1 MLLLLAHLALADD
14 GGFALLRNARHRA
27 DGDIV
32 RNISFRGNGSVL
44 GDSPDGLLRI
54 QMEQEESPPFILTT
68 PVTFAA
74 KPAEWVPGA
83 LNRDAYRL
91 ELWYAH
97 HGWFDARFE
106 GWEVLQVRP
115 ARVRKS
121 GALKA
126 AGVVDVVG
134 YMTPGSPTTVRHLAI
149 TGYDNNVGTVVRA
162 VLSGLDLA
170 EGDRFDLE
178 RVRLATDQLQAQLR
192 ERGFAFATA
201 TMSSEVFPDEHA
213 VDVRIVIDMGSART
227 LSFGAITI
235 DGLASVPE
243 DKVRGALRLK
253 EGQRYS
259 LSAIEQARTRLF
271 ALGVFSSVTL
281 DADMSDAHAE
291 RIPLA
296 VHLTESKARTLRIGG
311 GFQYDGVRF
320 TPRVSSTFVH
330 TNVAKRL
337 VRVELEESLGYNRF
351 TSTSRSLGSDD
362 LLYGLRA
369 AVSVPQ
375 FQHPKV
381 DLSTAVTYD
390 RDLQNGMFLY
400 RNPQLDA
407 DVVWHASDATTF
419 QLGPHWE
426 LYTMPALIEGQGSY
440 EARMAGAAVFGRSF
454 DGRYQLASID
464 ANLTVDWRDDPTNT
478 TRGSFWTAALRE
490 SVPLAAEDP
499 LFVDVSAE
507 ARGYQPLDVPVLG
520 RFVAVG
526 RLKGRAVHAWN
537 GGTVPYPE
545 RVFMGGPQDI
555 RAFRRGYV
563 GPYDLLCLYEPST
576 EGDPFSGEP
585 QAGLQATQRY
595 LSRGGVAGATTSFE
609 LRKTLLPAYSIG
621 VQVFVDAGVLVT
633 RMEDNAPLSVL
644 PRWGYGGG
652 VRQDTIIGP
661 IRLDVALRPSVPEDS
676 RPTQYVNCAN
686 EDKLAR
692 PYGFGTRDPATRL
705 GEYSTLQSPVFQILL
720 TLGDPI

>member
-178 RVRLATDQLQAQLR
+178 QVRLATDQLQAQLR

-227 LSFGAITI
+227 LSFGAITV

-407 DVVWHASDATTF
+407 DVVVRTSRPSLVALFLQGSGQVVPDCNVYTCSETGDPTMMLVPPLICNRLDDSGLFVRLSPSTTT
-419 QLGPHWE
+419 LSARMKMPR
-426 LYTMPALIEGQGSY
+426 YTPALSISISGPSGL
-440 EARMAGAAVFGRSF
+440 RSPWF
-454 DGRYQLASID
+454 SAWLFPSRY
-464 ANLTVDWRDDPTNT
+464 
-478 TRGSFWTAALRE
+478 
-490 SVPLAAEDP
+490 VPRP
-499 LFVDVSAE
+499 SSQMPP
-507 ARGYQPLDVPVLG
+507 G
-520 RFVAVG
+520 
-526 RLKGRAVHAWN
+526 
-537 GGTVPYPE
+537 VPYGQ
-545 RVFMGGPQDI
+545 VNQD
-555 RAFRRGYV
+555 G
-563 GPYDLLCLYEPST
+563 
-576 EGDPFSGEP
+576 
-585 QAGLQATQRY
+585 
-595 LSRGGVAGATTSFE
+595 SRS
-609 LRKTLLPAYSIG
+609 
-621 VQVFVDAGVLVT
+621 VQT
-633 RMEDNAPLSVL
+633 P
-644 PRWGYGGG
+644 
-652 VRQDTIIGP
+652 
-661 IRLDVALRPSVPEDS
+661 
-676 RPTQYVNCAN
+676 
-686 EDKLAR
+686 
-692 PYGFGTRDPATRL
+692 GTFFP
-705 GEYSTLQSPVFQILL
+705 
-720 TLGDPI
+720 